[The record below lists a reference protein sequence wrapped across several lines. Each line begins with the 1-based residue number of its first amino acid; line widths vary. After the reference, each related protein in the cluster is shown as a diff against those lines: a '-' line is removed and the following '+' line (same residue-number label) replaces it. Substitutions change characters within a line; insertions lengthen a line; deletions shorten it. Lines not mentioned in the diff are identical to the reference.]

1 MERVLLHL
9 AIGAGGGFRAQ
20 NLPCSGNGD
29 AALALKPAGC
39 RALRGGDGTF
49 LCLGVWLAEREGHWT
64 QYCIPS
70 KLLFEIA
77 FYLIATER
85 SRTIGTFNRDGI
97 YV

>member
-49 LCLGVWLAEREGHWT
+49 LCLGVWLAERE
-64 QYCIPS
+64 YSILIP
-70 KLLFEIA
+70 LT
-77 FYLIATER
+77 FYTPPLTTYFTVIF
-85 SRTIGTFNRDGI
+85 IPH
-97 YV
+97 